1 MSDILP
7 VLTTTVPA
15 NPGLVQLSQLSQSS
29 ADAVR
34 EVFAEAASANTT
46 RSYATALRY
55 WAAWYQGRYG
65 AVIAMPVDA
74 SCVIQFIIDHLARR
88 SGDTLA
94 WELPPALDALL
105 VEGKFKQR
113 LGALKLS
120 TIVHR
125 VAVLSSAHQ
134 LLKLANPCESSEVR
148 QLLAKGR
155 RAAHKRGERPSKKT
169 AITATEL
176 MAMIAT
182 CEDDLVGKRDRAL
195 LYFAFASGGRRRSET
210 AHAALSKLAPID
222 GGYLYHLDVGKTLQ
236 EGVKAGGSPDKPLL
250 GPPAEALRAWIEA
263 AGLQEGALFRQLT
276 RGKVGAGLSP
286 KSVATI
292 IQGRA
297 RAAGLVGSFGGH
309 SLRSGFVTEGA
320 RQGIALPAIMA
331 MTDHRSVVS
340 VIGYYQAGAAETNPA
355 ARMLE
360 SAARPTTER
369 GRELDGD
376 AAGADF

>member
-1 MSDILP
+1 MSDLLP
-7 VLTTTVPA
+7 ALTTAAPA
-15 NPGLVQLSQLSQSS
+15 NPTVAQLSQSS

-65 AVIAMPVDA
+65 VVIAMPVDA
-74 SCVIQFIIDHLARR
+74 PCVIQFIIDHLARR
-88 SGDTLA
+88 SGDAQA
-94 WELPPALDALL
+94 WELPPALDVLL

-113 LGALKLS
+113 PGPLKLS

-182 CEDDLVGKRDRAL
+182 CGEDLVGKRDRAL

-210 AHAALSKLAPID
+210 AHATLSKLAPID

-236 EGVKAGGSPDKPLL
+236 DGVKAGGSPDKPLL

-292 IQGRA
+292 IQNRA
-297 RAAGLVGSFGGH
+297 RAAGLVGNFGGH

-360 SAARPTTER
+360 GAARSTTTAPPPRLPESPT
-369 GRELDGD
+369 
-376 AAGADF
+376 GADS